1 MKYSKIKKLAKDKN
15 ISLKEL
21 ADKINMTEGG
31 FFQSFRNET
40 LKVSA
45 LEKISDVLN
54 VPINYFFDD
63 EKDFDNSNNGL
74 LKDKIKELQSELSEK
89 NKYIKV
95 LEEHIELLRDIR
107 EGRIK

>member
-1 MKYSKIKKLAKDKN
+1 
-15 ISLKEL
+15 
-21 ADKINMTEGG
+21 MTEGG

-40 LKVSA
+40 LKVST